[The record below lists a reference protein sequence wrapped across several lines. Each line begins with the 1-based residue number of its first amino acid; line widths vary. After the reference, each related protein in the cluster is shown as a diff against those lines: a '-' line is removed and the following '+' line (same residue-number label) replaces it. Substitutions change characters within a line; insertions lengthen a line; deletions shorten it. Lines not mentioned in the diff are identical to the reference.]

1 MPEGIFGGM
10 RGGAEQ
16 KPEAMAERMLNAET
30 DQHPEGEAVAARG
43 EEKSGVNLPHRESDA
58 AGEEHLRHIFAA
70 MTVGLVLHAK
80 DGRIV
85 DANLA
90 AETILGHRRDQMLG
104 KTSMDPQWQWIR
116 EDGTRFPGEE
126 HPAMVTLRTGQ
137 PVRNQIIGIRTPEA
151 GLRWCSINSH
161 PLDDPYSGGFRG
173 VATTFIDVTDQKQL
187 IADLNVARVDLQAIL
202 DNVPARISSW
212 NADFTNRFINRAAE
226 AQFGIPACQAV
237 GKYSWEII
245 GKERHEKSKSYAE
258 AACAGQR
265 LVRNSLDR
273 QADGS
278 VRHSR
283 VTYVPM
289 CSNGKTAGFYVLGT
303 DVTDLLNSYERI
315 RDLAQRL
322 ETIREDERRS
332 VALLLH
338 EGIAQDLAAAKMS
351 LDRLR
356 LRTGK
361 HRGVTRVCAELSQAL
376 RQCIEDLR
384 RGANELRPMS
394 LAHLGLSEALEAHVM
409 RIVALSGLHIEVT
422 EIQPFPKLDETMRLL
437 FFRTAQEALTNVAR
451 HAEAKTVK
459 IVLRADAE
467 RLRMDIRDDGVGIP
481 DDAMDKPG
489 CFGLLGIGERFAARG
504 GELTVRKLEPSG
516 TLLSVS
522 LPDSGTEA

>member
-1 MPEGIFGGM
+1 MFGGM
-10 RGGAEQ
+10 LGGAQE
-16 KPEAMAERMLNAET
+16 KPEAMAQRMLHAEM
-30 DQHPEGEAVAARG
+30 DQQLEGEAVAARG
-43 EEKSGVNLPHRESDA
+43 DEKSSVNLPRRKSVA
-58 AGEEHLRHIFAA
+58 AGEEHLREVFAA
-70 MTVGLVLHAK
+70 VTVGLVLHAK

-85 DANLA
+85 DINPA
-90 AETILGHRRDQMLG
+90 AEAILGHRRDQMLG

-116 EDGTRFPGEE
+116 EDGTRLPGEE
-126 HPAMVTLRTGQ
+126 HPAMVTLRTAQ

-151 GLRWCSINSH
+151 GVRWFSINSH
-161 PLDDPYSGGFRG
+161 PVDHPEVGGFRG
-173 VATTFIDVTDQKQL
+173 VVTTFIDVTDQKQL
-187 IADLNVARVDLQAIL
+187 IADLNAARADLQAIL

-226 AQFGIPACQAV
+226 VQFGIPACQAV
-237 GKYSWEII
+237 GRYSWEII

-258 AACAGQR
+258 AARAGQR

-278 VRHSR
+278 VRYSH

-289 CSNGKTAGFYVLGT
+289 CSKGNTAGFHVLGT
-303 DVTDLLNSYERI
+303 DVTDLHNSYERI
-315 RDLAQRL
+315 RDLAQRV

-332 VALLLH
+332 VALFLH

-351 LDRLR
+351 LDQLQLR
-356 LRTGK
+356 AEK
-361 HRGVTRVCAELSQAL
+361 HRDVTRVCAELSQAL

-422 EIQPFPKLDETMRLL
+422 EIEPFPKLNETMRFL

-451 HAEAKTVK
+451 HAQAKTVK

-467 RLRMDIRDDGVGIP
+467 RLRMEIRDDGIGIP
-481 DDAMDKPG
+481 DGAMDKPG
-489 CFGLLGIGERFAARG
+489 CFGLLGIDERFAARG

-522 LPDSGTEA
+522 LPDSSADA